1 MKKFFALVV
10 LVLAMVAPSFV
21 SACSHGAPPT
31 PPPEQNDFG
40 A

>member
-1 MKKFFALVV
+1 MKRLLWLVV
-10 LVLAMVAPSFV
+10 LVVFSGMGVA
-21 SACSHGAPPT
+21 SACSHGAPPS